1 MAPQHQDNWSDSDDD
16 EGEDVVTAVQL
27 GIPDGALES
36 AADLRDA
43 AVSRIGGYPVRPFVT
58 RRTRTAVEI
67 YLFCYSDFL
76 GAGILDRA

>member
-1 MAPQHQDNWSDSDDD
+1 MAPQHEDDWSDSDED

-67 YLFCYSDFL
+67 YLFLLL
-76 GAGILDRA
+76 GFSGSRRS